1 MIFKKLW
8 PKHRTTSIK
17 YCVISCKQLLF
28 SEENSQMKLI
38 CVQLRLAGDSQL
50 PNFYLFGYIGV
61 CIFLQN
67 LAETR
72 HVKQA
77 TLAMKSVVI

>member
-1 MIFKKLW
+1 
-8 PKHRTTSIK
+8 
-17 YCVISCKQLLF
+17 
-28 SEENSQMKLI
+28 MKLV
-38 CVQLRLAGDSQL
+38 CVQLRLAADSQL
-50 PNFYLFGYIGV
+50 PNFYSFGYIGV

-77 TLAMKSVVI
+77 TVAMKSVEIKE